1 MIVRIVQMTFQEDKV
16 DEFNQLFE
24 ERKEQI
30 RNFPGCMHL
39 ELWQD
44 SKKDNVFLTYSNWNS
59 EADLD
64 HYRFSDFFKDTWGK
78 TKSLFLE
85 KPQAWSVRLKSVG

>member
-1 MIVRIVQMTFQEDKV
+1 MIVRIVKMTFEKDKI
-16 DEFNQLFE
+16 DEFCALFE
-24 ERKEQI
+24 ARKQTI
-30 RNFPGCMHL
+30 RGFKGCKHL

-44 SKKDNVFLTYSNWNS
+44 SAHEQVFFTYSIWES

-78 TKSLFLE
+78 TKALFAG
-85 KPQAWSVRLKSVG
+85 KPEAWSVMKRSIA